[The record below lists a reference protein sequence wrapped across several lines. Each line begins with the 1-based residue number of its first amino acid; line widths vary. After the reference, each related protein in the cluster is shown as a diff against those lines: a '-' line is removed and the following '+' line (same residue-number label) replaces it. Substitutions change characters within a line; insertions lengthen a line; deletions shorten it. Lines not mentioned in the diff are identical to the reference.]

1 MAVEH
6 KVVSF
11 TISNMVPSGTTY
23 EQELAG
29 QWDAAI
35 SGAVAVSGVI
45 SDDWFTVN
53 VERREGGLNKS
64 SYIIWLEKSS

>member
-11 TISNMVPSGTTY
+11 TVSHTVPSGTTY
-23 EQELAG
+23 EQELANS
-29 QWDAAI
+29 WDAAI

-53 VERREGGLNKS
+53 VERRDGGTYKS
-64 SYIIWLEKSS
+64 CYTIWLEKA